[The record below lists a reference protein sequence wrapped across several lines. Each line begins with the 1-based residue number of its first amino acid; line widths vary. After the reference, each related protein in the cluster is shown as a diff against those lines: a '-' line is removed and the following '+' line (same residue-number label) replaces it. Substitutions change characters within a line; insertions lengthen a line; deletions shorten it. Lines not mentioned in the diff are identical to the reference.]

1 MKKSLIKFSLAS
13 VAVMALLTGCGPSS
27 GSVEPEAYTNPE
39 LQGAP
44 KWVLIPEVEGVI
56 AALGVAQTNAGND
69 IGYQREE
76 AMGNGRDNLA
86 RSLGIKVSNMLKS
99 YKAATGSGEDK
110 TFDKSSESV
119 SKQIASKTLNGS
131 KLKDMW
137 ISRSGTMYAL
147 MVLDTKNVANML
159 EESIKTTYKNDKAMY
174 QKFLH
179 SKAQGDLDKELEKNV
194 ELEKTVE

>member
-13 VAVMALLTGCGPSS
+13 VAVMALLTGCGQSS
-27 GSVEPEAYTNPE
+27 ESVEPGAYTNPE

-86 RSLGIKVSNMLKS
+86 RSLSIKVSNMLKT

-147 MVLDTKNVANML
+147 MVLDTKNVANIL

-194 ELEKTVE
+194 ELK